1 MVYYNILLDSTIDH
15 TPRSTI
21 REPSSPSYYPN
32 SPYYAEPTIP
42 QPQGTLPGYRSTPPT
57 ESPSSFSDVTT
68 HVTPTTLASSAAAD
82 QAVHAVDD
90 VHDVHPVDH
99 VADVFPVDHVDHVVD
114 VNDADPPQYDESRAW
129 LFEPIIS
136 LENSD
141 HE

>member
-1 MVYYNILLDSTIDH
+1 
-15 TPRSTI
+15 
-21 REPSSPSYYPN
+21 
-32 SPYYAEPTIP
+32 
-42 QPQGTLPGYRSTPPT
+42 
-57 ESPSSFSDVTT
+57 
-68 HVTPTTLASSAAAD
+68 VTPITLASPAAAN

-99 VADVFPVDHVDHVVD
+99 VDHVDD
-114 VNDADPPQYDESRAW
+114 VTDADPPQYDESRAW